1 METFAKLFARFLVF
15 VYHCFDRI
23 VIQGYMPLLTRPE
36 HIVHFFRD
44 LHGQYP
50 ITPQVLAK
58 RTPEYRGW
66 VEAYARNHKIPMLK
80 AEKGV
85 SKEKC
90 VLPHLERMERRNQHG
105 VYCIFT
111 SMEMGST
118 FQSRMPQFPT
128 DDPDYR
134 IIRRIPSRYLHYY
147 FYIRDP
153 VLGPLSMCIGTY
165 LPFQTTYYLNGH
177 NFMEIELR
185 RQGVAFRKDD
195 NAFLSISDPKAL
207 QAAADKLSASTIE
220 KRLNYWTWLL
230 GPKFSEKDRTTMNL
244 KRGYSINQIEYCRN
258 FVFKRHFPIHKI
270 FGHSCEMGLFRLSA
284 DKVAHIFGVRITK
297 RLHGKLHSV
306 LERLDH
312 GHHVMR
318 IYCNH
323 LVGRMYEKFSTFM
336 RMEVCVNRMKDLGLN
351 KGLKNLEALRRKLV
365 AVTDRFAGF
374 QAQSLNV
381 HVDFPLF
388 QRLALPVTSGKTKIA
403 GIKIHDTRM
412 MRLMEVLLHGGSQ
425 LNGWRCADIHQAILT
440 SFALSSDRYTLTQLR
455 YDLRKLKA
463 HGLLERIGTS
473 YRYRLSG
480 KGSKAALLFILFH
493 KRVCGPLA
501 NSLFH
506 HRPDEA
512 LKPPASKVETAYHK
526 ADHAIQHVLDLLA
539 A

>member
-1 METFAKLFARFLVF
+1 METFAKLFERFLVF

-23 VIQGYMPLLTRPE
+23 VIQGYLPLLTRPA

-44 LHGQYP
+44 VHGQYP

-66 VEAYARNHKIPMLK
+66 VEAYARNHKIPMLR

-90 VLPHLERMERRNQHG
+90 VLPHLQRMERRNQHG

-118 FQSRMPQFPT
+118 FSSKMPRFPT

-134 IIRRIPSRYLHYY
+134 IIRRVPSRYLHYY

-153 VLGPLSMCIGTY
+153 VIGPLAMCVGTY
-165 LPFQTTYYLNGH
+165 FPFQTTYYLNGH

-195 NAFLSISDPKAL
+195 NAFLSTSNPKAL
-207 QAAADKLSASTIE
+207 QEAADKLSASIIE

-230 GPKFSEKDRTTMNL
+230 GPKFSEKDRQAVNL
-244 KRGYSINQIEYCRN
+244 RRDYSINQIEYCRN
-258 FVFKRHFPIHKI
+258 FIFKRNFPIHKI
-270 FGHSCEMGLFRLSA
+270 FERSCEMGLFRLAA
-284 DKVAHIFGVRITK
+284 DKVAHIFGVRLTK
-297 RLHGKLHSV
+297 RLRGKLHSV

-312 GHHVMR
+312 GHHVLR
-318 IYCNH
+318 IYCKN
-323 LVGRMYEKFSTFM
+323 LVGRVYEKFSTFL
-336 RMEVCVNRMKDLGLN
+336 RVEVCVNRMKDLSLN
-351 KGLKNLEALRRKLV
+351 KGLKNLEPLRRKLV
-365 AVTDRFAGF
+365 AITDRFAGF
-374 QAQSLNV
+374 EAQSLNV

-388 QRLALPVTSGKTKIA
+388 QKIALPVLSGKTRIA

-412 MRLMEVLLHGGSQ
+412 MRLMEVLLHGGTQ
-425 LNGWRCADIHQAILT
+425 LNGWRSADIHQTILST
-440 SFALSSDRYTLTQLR
+440 FGLSSDRYTLTQLR
-455 YDLRKLKA
+455 YDLRKMKA
-463 HGLLERIGTS
+463 HGLLERNGKR
-473 YRYRLSG
+473 YLYRLTE
-480 KGSKAALLFILFH
+480 KGSRVALMFVLFH
-493 KRVCGPLA
+493 QRVCGPLS

-506 HRPDEA
+506 HRPEESH
-512 LKPPASKVETAYHK
+512 KPASRLETAYYK
-526 ADHAIQHVLDLLA
+526 ADRAIQHVLDQLA